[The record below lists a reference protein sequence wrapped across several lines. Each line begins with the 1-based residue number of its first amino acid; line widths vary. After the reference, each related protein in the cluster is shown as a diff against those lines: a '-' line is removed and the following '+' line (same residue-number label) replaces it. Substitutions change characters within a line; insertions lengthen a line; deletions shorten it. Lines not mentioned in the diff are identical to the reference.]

1 MQPQRRPFANRRQLC
16 GLKMSEAQSRQIAV
30 LVSEFREALDYA
42 GQLWK
47 QYVEALAK
55 HQEILQEETISIN

>member
-1 MQPQRRPFANRRQLC
+1 
-16 GLKMSEAQSRQIAV
+16 MSEAQSRQVAV

-55 HQEILQEETISIN
+55 HQEVLQEETISTI